1 MRTLLTGRNV
11 DITPGLRQVIDR
23 GLGKLGRVLN
33 DTAVSAQVI
42 LRQERHRC
50 VTELT
55 IHARGDH
62 MLHGLGQGSAWPAS
76 LKSAL
81 GKVEKQ
87 AQRMKS
93 RWNERKRQAADAR
106 AVTGPASA
114 AVERP
119 AGVPRIVR
127 APRSLVK
134 PMAVEDAA
142 LRLVGSAEHF
152 LVFRSATTDAVSIL
166 YRRKDGN
173 LGLIEPDV

>member
-1 MRTLLTGRNV
+1 MRTLVTGRNV
-11 DITPGLRQVIDR
+11 DITPGLRQIIDR
-23 GLGKLGRVLN
+23 GLSKLDRLLN

-50 VTELT
+50 VAELT

-62 MLHGLGQGSAWPAS
+62 MLHGLGLGSAWPAS
-76 LKSAL
+76 LKAAL
-81 GKVEKQ
+81 AKIEKQ
-87 AQRMKS
+87 AHRMKS
-93 RWNERKRQAADAR
+93 KWNERKRQAADTR
-106 AVTGPASA
+106 TVTAPASA
-114 AVERP
+114 GGESAV
-119 AGVPRIVR
+119 GVPRIVR

-142 LRLVGSAEHF
+142 LRLAGSAEHF
-152 LVFRSATTDAVSIL
+152 LVFRSAATDAVSIL